1 MVCTLKVTESS
12 VVTVCWGAW
21 RDRKVGTSVL
31 MACVQD
37 IRVAKRE
44 IPTWSGQAEFCPNET
59 RKPNETG
66 KQKRGL
72 LKKTT

>member
-1 MVCTLKVTESS
+1 M
-12 VVTVCWGAW
+12 
-21 RDRKVGTSVL
+21 GTSVL
-31 MACVQD
+31 MAYVQD
-37 IRVAKRE
+37 VRVVKRE